1 MKLPNQNFLC
11 SFKCPFCGDRVEV
24 TTERHEDD
32 WTTVSG
38 FCDSQQEKICG
49 MEFNF
54 GVFGSGF
61 TQQEMKASV
70 MEVVGI
76 NFIN

>member
-1 MKLPNQNFLC
+1 MKQPDQNFLC

-24 TTERHEDD
+24 TTEKYEDS
-32 WTTVSG
+32 WSNVRG
-38 FCDSQQEKICG
+38 FCDSQTSKICG

-54 GVFGSGF
+54 GIFGQGF
-61 TQQEMKASV
+61 TRQEMKESV

>member
-1 MKLPNQNFLC
+1 MRRPTENFLC

-24 TTERHEDD
+24 NSETQPDG
-32 WTTVSG
+32 WSKVQG
-38 FCDSQQEKICG
+38 FCDNNTDKICAI
-49 MEFNF
+49 EFDF
-54 GVFGSGF
+54 GVYGGGF
-61 TQQEMKASV
+61 TREEMKQSV